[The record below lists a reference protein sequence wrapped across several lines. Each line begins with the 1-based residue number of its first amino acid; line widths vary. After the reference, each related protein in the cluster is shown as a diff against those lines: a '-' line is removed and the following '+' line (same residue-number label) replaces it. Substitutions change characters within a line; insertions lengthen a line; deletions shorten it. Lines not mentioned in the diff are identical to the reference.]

1 MAAREAFVM
10 DVTILR
16 GLAGRDAFG
25 KVLAELGGED
35 ERIVVL
41 AADALNSTRMSVFA
55 EKYPDRSFNFGI
67 AEPNMIGAAAGLAML
82 GKIPVVAGYG
92 FVLATRSS
100 EQIRVDL
107 CYAKRN
113 VKVVSSASGFA
124 MATGGVTHHC
134 SEDIPILRSIA
145 NLTIVQP
152 ASPIEA
158 ALATRALILDHDG
171 PVYLRLARDEMF
183 GGGGDEI
190 YEEGKV
196 KFEIGKAITVR
207 QGNDVTLVASGQ
219 WVGMSLA
226 AADELAKAGIS
237 ARVINMHT
245 IKPFDEEVIAQAA
258 EETRGIVTV
267 EDCNVTGG
275 LGAAVCEVV
284 CKTHPTTVKMIGVP
298 ADRFAP
304 IAPSQEA
311 ICDCFGINQ
320 KNIVKQA
327 QSIVG

>member
-1 MAAREAFVM
+1 MAQREAFVM
-10 DVTILR
+10 DIKVFR

-25 KVLAELGGED
+25 KALSELGDED

-41 AADALNSTRMSVFA
+41 AADALNSTRMSLFT
-55 EKYPDRSFNFGI
+55 EKYPERSFNFGI
-67 AEPNMIGAAAGLAML
+67 SEPNMISAASGLAML

-92 FVLATRSS
+92 FVLSTRSV

-113 VKVVSSASGFA
+113 VKVFSSASGFA
-124 MATGGVTHHC
+124 MAAGGVTHHC
-134 SEDIPILRSIA
+134 SEDIPILRNIA

-152 ASPIEA
+152 ASPIET

-171 PVYLRLARDEMF
+171 PVYLRLTRDEMF
-183 GGGGDEI
+183 GGGGKEI

-207 QGNDVTLVASGQ
+207 DGNDVTLVASGQ
-219 WVGMSLA
+219 FVGMSLA
-226 AADELAKAGIS
+226 AAEELAKEGIS

-245 IKPFDEEVIAQAA
+245 IKPFDEEVIAKAA
-258 EETRGIVTV
+258 EETQGIVTV
-267 EDCNVTGG
+267 EDCNVSGG
-275 LGAAVCEVV
+275 LGAAVCQVV
-284 CKTHPTTVKMIGVP
+284 CKTHPTTVRMIGVP
-298 ADRFAP
+298 DKFAP

-320 KNIVKQA
+320 NGIVKQA
-327 QSIVG
+327 KLIVG